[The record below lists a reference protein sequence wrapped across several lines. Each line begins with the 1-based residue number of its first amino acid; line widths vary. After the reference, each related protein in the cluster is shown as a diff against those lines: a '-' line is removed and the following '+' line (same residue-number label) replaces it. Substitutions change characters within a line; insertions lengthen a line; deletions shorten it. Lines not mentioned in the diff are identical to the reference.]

1 MNVLF
6 DTGACSSVF
15 TSDGPNNSRQPT
27 YTSTPRPVPFT
38 HAHTDL
44 LAFDAGMSADDMT
57 AQLAGLDLDL
67 NFAAEPA
74 SALGSGAPQHE
85 LPAPA
90 DHPEPADIPHPEAGH
105 DVGGYVPGMYAAGY
119 HAAPPADPLAML
131 HAQATQVVNEAH
143 HCQSILDRVQAD
155 EAYLQQQLA
164 QAEGKDKPA
173 VEAQLQ
179 QCGQVRRNTALR
191 LAHLH
196 QLHAHLSE
204 QHRAT
209 QAAMSGAAPAAS
221 APRTFAQAA
230 GAPEPAQSDDATG
243 QPSDAAEQPA
253 EQPDPV
259 KPGSLADAAPFGCAP
274 FQVPEP
280 EKKLGT
286 KMMPRH
292 VHAIAANPLFTA
304 KRAGVDLVPGQYYE
318 HMLRVRRIAEKCQ
331 ESGYPMPP
339 EAALL
344 PEAFLPSLA
353 PSEESKGSN
362 AAAVRSRLFELSHGV
377 LGRNDKR
384 TYLAPPKCVDLGDE
398 QLDLSDEAVLRAARL
413 KFLSENPLLT
423 HDKHGKPLKFRVKAA
438 EVSKQLERMAELARL
453 RPSMRAAVDAAS
465 KELDQRVAKSVA
477 KHAAMRKTGRPK
489 PVPLESSD
497 SDEEPAGPSSAEIA
511 ESVNQRAAALAML
524 QAQLPKEGGEMETR
538 HAAESVA
545 NSVLML
551 QQAQLALGAEQLRH
565 SDIAVLNA
573 AQAGERAMLWHMA
586 KLLALIPDEASFQGA
601 ALPDT
606 WPWQHSDSSAFA
618 ILLRSPKGKR
628 QLCRAL
634 MKLPAAGAVAAVYNS
649 LARLPNVVISRSDE
663 ADAKTA
669 DHELTGFVLHML
681 GAASDVAPEP
691 NQLLR
696 LYTDWILTLCHSH
709 DADAIAALMSC
720 DESKQV
726 ISTIVDLGDR
736 MPLETVAPETREAWE
751 AALNQ
756 LLAAVSQ
763 E

>member
-1 MNVLF
+1 
-6 DTGACSSVF
+6 
-15 TSDGPNNSRQPT
+15 
-27 YTSTPRPVPFT
+27 
-38 HAHTDL
+38 
-44 LAFDAGMSADDMT
+44 MT

-67 NFAAEPA
+67 NFAAEPEA
-74 SALGSGAPQHE
+74 AIDSDAAQHAL
-85 LPAPA
+85 
-90 DHPEPADIPHPEAGH
+90 PEPADMPHPEAGH
-105 DVGGYVPGMYAAGY
+105 DATGYVPGMYAAGY
-119 HAAPPADPLAML
+119 QAAPAVDPLAVL

-143 HCQSILDRVQAD
+143 HCQGILDRVQAD
-155 EAYLQQQLA
+155 EVFLQQQLA
-164 QAEGKDKPA
+164 QAEDKDKPA

-209 QAAMSGAAPAAS
+209 QAAMSGAAPTAS
-221 APRTFAQAA
+221 ATRTFAQAA
-230 GAPEPAQSDDATG
+230 GAPEPAQSDDAAG

-253 EQPDPV
+253 EHADAV

-274 FQVPEP
+274 FQVPAP

-304 KRAGVDLVPGQYYE
+304 KRAGVDLAPGQYYE
-318 HMLRVRRIAEKCQ
+318 HMLRVRRIADKCQ
-331 ESGYPMPP
+331 ETGHPMPP

-344 PEAFLPSLA
+344 PEDFLPSLA

-362 AAAVRSRLFELSHGV
+362 TAAVRSRLFELSHGV
-377 LGRNDKR
+377 LGRSDKR

-398 QLDLSDEAVLRAARL
+398 QLDMSDEAVLRAARH

-423 HDKHGKPLKFRVKAA
+423 HDKHGKPRKFRVKAA
-438 EVSKQLERMAELARL
+438 EVSKQLKRMAELARL

-477 KHAAMRKTGRPK
+477 RHAGARTSGERTFAP

-497 SDEEPAGPSSAEIA
+497 SDEEPAGPSSSDIA
-511 ESVNQRAAALAML
+511 ESVHQRAAALAML

-551 QQAQLALGAEQLRH
+551 QQAQLALGAEQLRN
-565 SDIAVLNA
+565 SDMAVLDA

-586 KLLALIPDEASFQGA
+586 KLLALIPDEASFHGA

-649 LARLPNVVISRSDE
+649 LARLPNVVISRSDD
-663 ADAKTA
+663 ADAKLA

-696 LYTDWILTLCHSH
+696 LYTDWVLTLCHSH

-736 MPLETVAPETREAWE
+736 MPIEAVAPETREAWE

-756 LLAAVSQ
+756 LLAAVTQ